1 MNDIEKIWSTGI
13 YESWKNKKDEAEHDA
28 CLSLVLG
35 STTENIARTGD
46 FAMELKATKA
56 NSNFANLQ

>member
-1 MNDIEKIWSTGI
+1 M
-13 YESWKNKKDEAEHDA
+13 KNKKDEAEHDV
-28 CLSLVLG
+28 CLSLVLSS

-56 NSNFANLQ
+56 NSNSANLQ